1 MSLQGPQAPGLF
13 DGPMEG
19 ELFLAWVKA
28 GLVPGLRRD
37 DRVILD
43 NLATHKVAGVREAIE
58 AAGARLEY
66 LPPYSPDFNPIE
78 PMWRKV
84 KPALKS
90 REPRTARQMVKAAGA
105 AFATVT
111 AEDCRGFFLS
121 AGYAI

>member
-1 MSLQGPQAPGLF
+1 M
-13 DGPMEG
+13 
-19 ELFLAWVKA
+19 FLAWVKA